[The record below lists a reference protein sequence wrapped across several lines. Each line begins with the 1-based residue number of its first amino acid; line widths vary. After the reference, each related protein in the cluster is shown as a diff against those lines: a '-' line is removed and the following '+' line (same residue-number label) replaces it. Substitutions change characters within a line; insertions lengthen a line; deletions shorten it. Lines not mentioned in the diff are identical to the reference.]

1 MNLVYRTV
9 VLSALIITVAARSA
23 ADHGHEAEFKLE
35 SGLEE

>member
-9 VLSALIITVAARSA
+9 VLSALIITVAA